1 MRTTDDWVARN
12 VPDTQEAIRHALEI
26 LDRFGYKAHD
36 AEHLI
41 KHGQGGGP
49 GDGDADLEM
58 AISLLGRLREAGIE
72 IK

>member
-1 MRTTDDWVARN
+1 MRITDDWVARN
-12 VPDTQEAIRHALEI
+12 VPDTQEAIREALEV

-36 AEHLI
+36 VEHLI
-41 KHGQGGGP
+41 KHGPGTGP

>member
-1 MRTTDDWVARN
+1 MRTAADWVARN
-12 VPDTQEAIRHALEI
+12 VPDTQEAIRQAMEV

-36 AEHLI
+36 VEHLI

-72 IK
+72 IR